1 MIKKLLF
8 VIAFLGNGFAFSQN
22 QKLKDEQI
30 NECSGLVVSSLS
42 DHLMW
47 VHNDSGDKSRIYLIN
62 DKGNTIATYNFGKE
76 VRDCEDIA
84 LAYHKN
90 EASDI
95 FIGDIGDNKA
105 ERPYIRVFKFK
116 EPDVK
121 ITSGKELKIAKVEEL
136 KFKYP
141 NGARD
146 AECLMVD
153 TRDQKIYII
162 SKREDSVGVYSA
174 PLNSKAGSI
183 ITLKKE
189 ADLFFDAPKV
199 SKWVTGGDI
208 SRNGKVV
215 VVKTYINIYY
225 WDRGENET
233 IPECLKRAYIGLPYK
248 PEGQGEAV
256 GLTRSGRYY
265 YSIPEGKFAEITF
278 KAI

>member
-1 MIKKLLF
+1 MKKLLLIIVLF
-8 VIAFLGNGFAFSQN
+8 VNGFAFSQN
-22 QKLKDEQI
+22 QKLKDDNI
-30 NECSGLVVSSLS
+30 NECSGIAVSTLS

-47 VHNDSGDKSRIYLIN
+47 VHNDSGDNSRIFLID
-62 DKGNTIATYNFGKE
+62 DKGNTVATYNFNKE
-76 VRDCEDIA
+76 VKDCEDIA
-84 LAYHKN
+84 ISYQNGGNSK
-90 EASDI
+90 I
-95 FIGDIGDNKA
+95 FVGDIGDNKA
-105 ERPYIRVFKFK
+105 ARPYISIFKLT

-121 ITSGKELKIAKVEEL
+121 ITSKKELKICDVEEL

-141 NGARD
+141 NGSRD

-153 TRDQKIYII
+153 KRDQKIYII

-174 PLNSKAGSI
+174 PLNSKAGLI

-189 ADLFFDAPKV
+189 AELFFNAPKV
-199 SKWVTGGDI
+199 SKWVTAGDI
-208 SRNGKVV
+208 SRDGKVV

-225 WDRGENET
+225 WDRKENET
-233 IPECLKRAYIGLPYK
+233 IPECIKRAYIGLPYK

-256 GLTRSGRYY
+256 GLTRSGRFY